1 MSGDIGSESVA
12 KVVLPGETKNTAEV
26 FIEAT
31 LIKKLNLA
39 DYQNAVPL
47 LRELLIVN
55 DTLFP
60 LNELTLTITSEP
72 AFIKT
77 KSWRLDAINESQQYR
92 IPNLDVELEGV
103 LLVRLTEAEIAH
115 VTFTLNKTGSAEII
129 CQHQVEVELLP
140 RNQWGGISHLPD
152 MVAAFVQPNE
162 PAIERLLKQTAEVL
176 HHNGKNR
183 ALNGYN
189 GGAKRAWELASAIW
203 TAVAGMGIDYA
214 LPPASFEHKGQKI
227 RGSGQIAES
236 GLGTCLDLSLLFCSA
251 LEQCGLNPILVFTQ
265 GHAFAGVWLKNEE
278 FSTVVVDDITA
289 LRKRVKL
296 KELVLFETT
305 LLTHRPCP
313 TFSHAIEVG
322 TQQISE
328 EVEQCFELSVDIRR
342 ARLQRIKPLSS
353 AELPKISEVI
363 NPSEKDQST
372 FEEAPDLPD
381 DPETDGEREDKG
393 QAENRLIRWQRKLL
407 DLSMR
412 NNLLNFHPGK
422 KAIRLDAPDPG
433 LLEDLLAEG
442 HSLKLMPRPALM
454 DGNDPRDQV
463 IHEARTR
470 EDVRREHAL
479 DALKRKEIFVSI
491 EDAELES
498 RLVELYRTS
507 RTNLQEGGSN
517 TLYLALGFLSWTRE
531 NKDDKTLRAPLILV
545 PVTLNRKSVRS
556 GFTLTLHDDEPC
568 FNPTLIEMLRQDYE
582 LSLSIGEGE
591 LPKDKSGLDVSK
603 IWNTVSAA
611 IKNIKGWE
619 VVEDVV
625 LSTFS
630 FAKYLMWKDLTER
643 TEQLKQNAVVRHL
656 IDTPRESYP
665 RGVPFPN
672 PRYLD
677 REYPPQQTF
686 CPLPADSSQ
695 LSAVM
700 AASRGKDFVLIGPPG
715 TGKSQT
721 IANLIAQCLAENK
734 RVLFVSEKIAALD
747 VVYRRLRDVGL
758 GDFCLEMHSSKAKK
772 LDVLNQLK
780 KSWDAKGNSNAD
792 VWKEEASRL
801 QLLRE
806 CLNAYVERLHHRHRN
821 GLSPYDAMGRIGAG
835 RDVAVLG
842 MSWPSADA
850 HDVASLNELLELA
863 ERLDVN
869 AKEIGSNLLM
879 QHPLGQIA
887 HSDWSPNWQQT
898 LIDVARKTIPK
909 ADALQSSADAFCT
922 TIGFSSL
929 GLTKNARHALAV
941 LSTLFSAA
949 AGRDWRFALHS
960 DARRLVSSMQVALKL
975 VASHRSIT
983 DNLSAPWSTQTIA
996 GVNKGLQLLEK
1007 TSILKSQL
1015 STTWSKSVVDNLTAG
1030 ICLLASYSETKLKLS
1045 VSYRDDA
1052 TELDADQLQ
1061 RDWAAAE
1068 ASFWPTSWLRKRA
1081 IQQTMLAY
1089 VSKGQKPQ
1097 FTSDIKCLIELQS
1110 LRVKLAKFDSLSLST
1125 DQIWS
1130 GLKTQQDDLKAA
1142 LAFQTV
1148 LDCAHKNV
1156 TWEDQG
1162 FDSIDEGRCG
1172 GTMRTDLMRARDLV
1186 HINNEFTPLAALT
1199 SLSQSMWLGHETH
1212 IDTCNTGLRFQEALI
1227 QAKAGRTWLKTNL
1240 NAVADGSCGSEMLL
1254 DLNNMNALLDI
1265 EYELASY
1272 DELRAATH
1280 GVWNGLKSQP
1290 EEIDSATKFHAS
1302 LASVLS
1308 DLASTPDEL
1317 VTIKAALN
1325 RLLGDGNDLL
1335 APAGPVSLAGG
1346 NYVAAHQSLLQ
1357 STDSLGQ
1364 LSGISQ
1370 ETPSSFQLLTPARL
1384 VMACQDMI
1392 AAEPRL
1398 RAWCAWRKVR
1408 DEASLVGMGV
1418 IAEAIENGGVLPGL
1432 VREAFETNYC
1442 RWWLNAVVDD
1452 DNVLRN
1458 FVSVEHEKRIKNF
1471 QELDDR
1477 FTELTQAWVR
1487 ARLCAE
1493 LPDQEAVERN
1503 SEWGVLRH
1511 EMQKK
1516 ARHLPLRE
1524 LVGRVSS
1531 AMAQLTPCML
1541 MSPLSIAQYLSA
1553 DSALFDLVVFD
1564 EASQITVWD
1573 AIGAIARGKQTVMVG
1588 DPKQLPPTN
1597 FFDRAESDLDDEDV
1611 EGDLESIL
1619 DECLGANLPTI
1630 DLSWHYRSRSESLIA
1645 FSNHRYYGGSLVT
1658 FPSPVTDDRA
1668 VNFHYIPNGIY
1679 EKGGARINKPEAKAL
1694 VKDIT
1699 ARLKQPG
1706 FRESGLTI
1714 GVVTFN
1720 TEQQRLIEDLLDDER
1735 RKDPSIEPY
1744 FSETALEPVFVKN
1757 LESVQG
1763 DERDIMYFSI
1773 TYGPTLSGTVSM
1785 NFGPMNK
1792 QGGERRLNVA
1802 ITRARHELRVFSS
1815 LRPEQMDL
1823 SRTQAEGV
1831 RDLKHF
1837 LLFAERGPKAL
1848 AEANSG
1854 SVGGY
1859 ESPFEKS
1866 VALALAARG
1875 WRVEPQIGVSAFRI
1889 DLGIVDPDAPGSYLA
1904 GIECDG
1910 ATYHRSATA
1919 KDRDKLREQVL
1930 RGLGWEIVRI
1940 WSTDWW
1946 IDPVVTLE
1954 KVNIRLEH
1962 LLTVCRARRLTE
1974 ADRVEKLNLA
1984 AAIVAENSLAATL
1997 ELSTDFSHLETKTSE
2012 FNTATAVSD
2021 EILAVPAIN
2030 VAAVQPPAAARVL
2043 FIEADIR
2050 VEGTAVTAEVF
2061 FEKNYEVTLIQM
2073 IKDVVAVEGPIKDE
2087 VLSRRIARA
2096 HGWQRTG
2103 ARIHERVTSLAAH
2116 HLHSTQEETD
2126 VFFWH
2131 STEQKNTIV
2140 FRRPDMDVTRSVDE
2154 IALPE
2159 LVALAHELSSS
2170 EMTGE
2175 DTVLAM
2181 AREIGLSKLR
2191 ATSRLRLE
2199 VACLEAQQSR
2209 GMSTALIDTL

>member
-1 MSGDIGSESVA
+1 MTTTILLD
-12 KVVLPGETKNTAEV
+12 ETETPPEV
-26 FIEAT
+26 RIEAT

-47 LRELLIVN
+47 LRELVVVN
-55 DTLFP
+55 DTRSS
-60 LNELTLTITSEP
+60 LNDLTLTITSEP
-72 AFIKT
+72 AFIKM
-77 KSWRLDAINESQQYR
+77 KSWRLDSINESQRYR
-92 IPNLDVELEGV
+92 ISNLDVELEGV
-103 LLVRLTEAEIAH
+103 LLLRLTEAEKAH
-115 VTFTLNKTGSAEII
+115 VTFRLNKTGTEETI
-129 CQHQVEVELLP
+129 CQYQVAVELLP

-162 PAIERLLKQTAEVL
+162 PAIERILKQTAEVL
-176 HHNGKNR
+176 HQAGKNR

-189 GGAKRAWELASAIW
+189 DGAKRAWELTSAVW
-203 TAVAGMGIDYA
+203 TAVAGMGLDYA
-214 LPPASFEHKGQKI
+214 LPPASFEHTGQKV
-227 RGSGQIAES
+227 RGPGQIAES

-251 LEQCGLNPILVFTQ
+251 LEQCGLNPIIVFTQ
-265 GHAFAGVWLKNEE
+265 GHSFAGVWLKSEE
-278 FSTVVVDDITA
+278 FSNVVVDDITA

-305 LLTHRPCP
+305 LVTNRPCP
-313 TFSHAIEVG
+313 AFSHAVEVG
-322 TQQISE
+322 AQQISE
-328 EVEQCFELSVDIRR
+328 SVEQSFELAVDVRR

-353 AELPKISEVI
+353 AEAPKISETLSSTHMAA
-363 NPSEKDQST
+363 PT
-372 FEEAPDLPD
+372 FEDAPDLPD
-381 DPETDGEREDKG
+381 LLDTENERDDKN
-393 QAENRLIRWQRKLL
+393 QPENRLIRWQRKLL

-412 NNLLNFHPGK
+412 NNLLNFRPGK
-422 KAIRLDAPDPG
+422 KAIKLDAPNPG

-442 HSLKLMPRPALM
+442 HSLKLMPRPELM
-454 DGNDPRDQV
+454 EGNDPRNQV
-463 IHEARTR
+463 IYETRNR

-479 DALKRKEIFVSI
+479 DALKRNEIFVTV
-491 EDAELES
+491 EDTELEA

-517 TLYLALGFLSWTRE
+517 TLFLALGFLSWTRD
-531 NKDDKTLRAPLILV
+531 NKDDKIFRAPLILI

-556 GFTLTLHDDEPC
+556 GFTLSLHDDEPR
-568 FNPTLIEMLRQDYE
+568 FNPTLIEMLRQDFE

-591 LPKDKSGLDVSK
+591 LPKDDSGLDVSK
-603 IWNTVSAA
+603 IWSTVSVA

-643 TEQLKQNAVVRHL
+643 TDQLKQNAVVRHL

-672 PRYLD
+672 PRQLD

-758 GDFCLEMHSSKAKK
+758 GDFCLEMHSSKARK

-780 KSWDAKGNSNAD
+780 KSWDAKGTSNAE
-792 VWKEEASRL
+792 VWKEEAVRL
-801 QLLRE
+801 QSLRE
-806 CLNAYVERLHHRHRN
+806 CLNTYVECLHHRHRN
-821 GLSPYDAMGRIGAG
+821 GLSPYEAMGRIGAG
-835 RDVAVLG
+835 RSVAVLG
-842 MSWPSADA
+842 MSWPSADT
-850 HDVASLNELLELA
+850 HDGAALNGLRDLA

-869 AKEIGSNLLM
+869 AQAIGSQLLT
-879 QHPLGQIA
+879 QHPLARIA
-887 HSDWSPNWQQT
+887 HSDWSPNWQQM
-898 LIDVARKTIPK
+898 LIDVARKTIPC
-909 ADALQSSADAFCT
+909 AEALKHSADAFCT
-922 TIGFSSL
+922 AIGFSTL
-929 GLTKNARHALAV
+929 DLTKNTRNALAV
-941 LSTLFSAA
+941 LSTILPSA
-949 AGRDWRFALHS
+949 AGRDWRFALHP
-960 DARRLVSSMQVALKL
+960 DARRLVSSMLEAVKL
-975 VASHRSIT
+975 VTSHRHIT
-983 DNLSAPWSTQTIA
+983 ENLSAPWSPQTIA
-996 GVNKGLQLLEK
+996 GVNKGLLLLAK
-1007 TSILKSQL
+1007 TSILKLQL
-1015 STTWSKSVVDNLTAG
+1015 STSWSQSVMDNLRVG
-1030 ICLLASYSETKLKLS
+1030 LSLLENYAKTKLKLS
-1045 VSYRDDA
+1045 VPYRDDA
-1052 TELDADQLQ
+1052 IALDANQLH
-1061 RDWAAAE
+1061 RDWDAAQ
-1068 ASFWPTSWLRKRA
+1068 ASFWPTSWLRKRT

-1089 VSKGQKPQ
+1089 VTKGQKPE
-1097 FTSDIKCLIELQS
+1097 FASDIKCLVELHS
-1110 LRVKLAKFDSLSLST
+1110 LRVKLAEFDGLGVMT
-1125 DQIWS
+1125 DHIWL
-1130 GLKTQQDDLKAA
+1130 GLKTQQDDLKTAI
-1142 LAFQTV
+1142 AFQAV
-1148 LDCAHKNV
+1148 LDCAHKNEA
-1156 TWEDQG
+1156 WEDSG
-1162 FDSIDEGRCG
+1162 FDSIVDGRCG
-1172 GTMRTDLMRARDLV
+1172 GTMNKDLKRAR
-1186 HINNEFTPLAALT
+1186 ELAHLNRELATLDALT
-1199 SLSQSMWLGHETH
+1199 SVSQSMWQCHETN
-1212 IDTCNTGLRFQEALI
+1212 IDACNTGLVFQEALS
-1227 QAKAGRTWLKTNL
+1227 QAKAGRTWSKSNL
-1240 NAVADGSCGSEMLL
+1240 NAVVDGRCGAEMLD
-1254 DLNNMNALLDI
+1254 DLNNMKLLLEL
-1265 EYELASY
+1265 EYQLAAY
-1272 DELRAATH
+1272 DELRAPTH
-1280 GVWNGLKSQP
+1280 GVWNGLKTQLD
-1290 EEIDSATKFHAS
+1290 ELDSAIQFYSS
-1302 LASVLS
+1302 LAPILFN
-1308 DLASTPDEL
+1308 LASTPDE
-1317 VTIKAALN
+1317 VVAVKATLD

-1335 APAGPVSLAGG
+1335 APAGPVCAAGG
-1346 NYVAAHQSLLQ
+1346 NYAAAHQALQQLTDQLAQLAGVSQAASL
-1357 STDSLGQ
+1357 SLH
-1364 LSGISQ
+1364 
-1370 ETPSSFQLLTPARL
+1370 LLTPAAL
-1384 VMACQDMI
+1384 VTACQDMI

-1398 RAWCAWRKVR
+1398 RAWCAWRKAR

-1418 IAEAIENGGVLPGL
+1418 IAEAIEDGRVVTGA
-1432 VREAFETNYC
+1432 VREALETNYS
-1442 RWWLNAVVDD
+1442 RWWLNAAVDD

-1458 FVSVEHEKRIKNF
+1458 FVSVEHEKRIKDF

-1477 FTELTQAWVR
+1477 FTELTQDWVR

-1493 LPDQEAVERN
+1493 LPDQESVAKN
-1503 SEWGVLRH
+1503 SEWGILRH

-1573 AIGAIARGKQTVMVG
+1573 AIGAIARGKQIVMVG

-1597 FFDRAESDLDDEDV
+1597 FFDRAESDVDDEDV

-1630 DLSWHYRSRSESLIA
+1630 NLSWHYRSRSESLIA
-1645 FSNHRYYGGSLVT
+1645 FSNHRYYEGGLVT

-1668 VNFHYIPNGIY
+1668 VNFHYISNGIY
-1679 EKGGARINKPEAKAL
+1679 EKGGARINKNEAKAL
-1694 VKDIT
+1694 VQDVV
-1699 ARLKQPG
+1699 ARLKQSG
-1706 FRESGLTI
+1706 FHESGLTI

-1744 FSETALEPVFVKN
+1744 FSEGALEPLFVKN

-1773 TYGPTLSGTVSM
+1773 TYGPTLGGAVSM

-1815 LRPEQMDL
+1815 LKPEQMDL

-1837 LLFAERGPKAL
+1837 MLFAERGPKAL
-1848 AEANSG
+1848 AEANAG
-1854 SVGGY
+1854 SVGEY

-1866 VALALAARG
+1866 VALALTAKG

-1889 DLGIVDPDAPGSYLA
+1889 DLGIVDPDAPGSYLS

-1946 IDPVVTLE
+1946 IDPTGTLE
-1954 KVNIRLEH
+1954 KVHARLES
-1962 LLTVCRARRLTE
+1962 LLEASKEHRLAEANRAEKLRLNTVVDVDSLLPTTVELTE
-1974 ADRVEKLNLA
+1974 
-1984 AAIVAENSLAATL
+1984 
-1997 ELSTDFSHLETKTSE
+1997 DFSHSE
-2012 FNTATAVSD
+2012 IKKRAVKQEHAANDDTVVMYARNASVGPM
-2021 EILAVPAIN
+2021 AS
-2030 VAAVQPPAAARVL
+2030 VARIPFV
-2043 FIEADIR
+2043 EADIR
-2050 VEGTAVTAEVF
+2050 VEGNEVTAEVF
-2061 FEKNYEVTLIQM
+2061 FESDYEVTLIQM
-2073 IKDVVAVEGPIKDE
+2073 IKDVVGVEGPIKDE

-2103 ARIHERVTSLAAH
+2103 ARIHERVTSLASRY
-2116 HLHSTQEETD
+2116 LHSTQEEIGA
-2126 VFFWH
+2126 FFWQ
-2131 STEQKNTIV
+2131 STDQQNTIA
-2140 FRRPDMDVTRSVDE
+2140 FRRPAINVTRSVDE
-2154 IALPE
+2154 IALLE
-2159 LVALAHELSSS
+2159 LMALANEFHSVGLN
-2170 EMTGE
+2170 GE
-2175 DTVLAM
+2175 DAVLAM

-2199 VACLEAQQSR
+2199 AACLEARRR
-2209 GMSTALIDTL
+2209 GAMSTE